1 MSERFQNHTAA
12 ACIHVGCNAFGTD
25 TQIGKMIFNRKDK
38 GTTPQV
44 VEVKLSKDYKF
55 MYENFLISSQ
65 QELYLLLQAH
75 RGQVDALKFNFM
87 IYKFGYPN
95 DEAIGAHPLA
105 KFGLGFYGL
114 FEVINSPWTKEIC
127 EANKV
132 HPRHEDSM
140 FHDVKHYIAR
150 FKDVT
155 LDVLATKLE
164 EVQMSADK
172 VIELVNKEMEFLK
185 TDD

>member
-1 MSERFQNHTAA
+1 WLQCVRD
-12 ACIHVGCNAFGTD
+12 D
-25 TQIGKMIFNRKDK
+25 TQIGQMIFNRKDK
-38 GTTPQV
+38 GTGTVPQV
-44 VEVKLSKDYKF
+44 IKVKLSKDYKF
-55 MYENFLISSQ
+55 MYENFLISTQ

-75 RGQVDALKFNFM
+75 GGLIDALKFNFK

-95 DEAIGAHPLA
+95 DEAIGAHPLT

-114 FEVINSPWTKEIC
+114 FEVLNSPWTNEMC
-127 EANKV
+127 EANRI

-140 FHDVKHYIAR
+140 FNDVRHYIAR

-155 LDVLATKLE
+155 LEILATKLE
-164 EVQMSADK
+164 EVQMPSDK
-172 VIELVNKEMEFLK
+172 VIELVNKEIEFLK